1 MKVKD
6 TTGKDIKR
14 AKAKK
19 PPRIPT
25 ATVKR
30 TAARAGHGAVSS
42 KAVPHI
48 RDLYT
53 KKLREISPKL
63 KAILEM
69 TGKKTAKSKDVKLV
83 FSARNLA
90 GILSAT
96 A

>member
-1 MKVKD
+1 MKTKD
-6 TTGKDIKR
+6 TSGMEIKR

-30 TAARAGHGAVSS
+30 TAARAGHGAVSA

-53 KKLREISPKL
+53 KKLREMSPKL
-63 KAILEM
+63 KAVLEM
-69 TGKKTAKSKDVKLV
+69 TGKKTVKSKDVRLV
-83 FSARNLA
+83 FTARNLS
-90 GILSAT
+90 GILSAS